1 MKKWV
6 LAVLLCAAAV
16 GLCACG
22 PNTLVLVTDQP
33 KDAVQKLVEPYAQK
47 AGVKITVVAANN
59 DELLRAAGLNTD
71 GQNGGG
77 QNGATAQ
84 PAQVADILLTQNL
97 ITVGQLRMANAL
109 AQYSPAGA
117 IGLPSGARGQGYWY
131 GFGGR
136 GWVLARNTDMVADE
150 GMTNSF
156 EDLSDD
162 KLPAKTMAIPNIE
175 NNPYYPLA
183 IFTFWGRE
191 QSLSFYQALVF
202 KQAAI
207 TGSTRSVA
215 EGLASGKLALGL
227 TTYADAKAQKDA
239 GKPVDFSFPDNMEGE
254 IGSYVQLNCV
264 ALPAASKNQ
273 KMAQPLED
281 YLLSPEAEALS
292 IQLGLSDVALRE
304 NSLGAPVVRPLNIA
318 PEKVLASAQSAEEM
332 FRSVYQQ

>member
-16 GLCACG
+16 GLGACG

-33 KDAVQKLVEPYAQK
+33 KDAVEKLVEPYAQK
-47 AGVKITVVAANN
+47 AGVKITVVTAS
-59 DELLRAAGLNTD
+59 DDDLLRAAGLNTE
-71 GQNGGG
+71 GRNGRA
-77 QNGATAQ
+77 QESATAQ
-84 PAQVADILLTQNL
+84 PVQVADLLLTQNL
-97 ITVGQLRMANAL
+97 IAVGQLRMSGSL
-109 AQYSPAGA
+109 AQYSPSGA
-117 IGLPSGARGQGYWY
+117 TGLPSGARGQGYWY

-136 GWVLARNTDMVADE
+136 GWVMARNTDLVTDA
-150 GMTNSF
+150 GMTDGF
-156 EDLSDD
+156 DDLSDD

-183 IFTFWGRE
+183 IYTFWGRE
-191 QSLSFYQALVF
+191 QSLSFYQELVF
-202 KQAAI
+202 KQAAL
-207 TGSTRSVA
+207 TQSPKNVA

-239 GKPVDFSFPDNMEGE
+239 GKPVDFNFPDNMEGE

-281 YLLSPEAEALS
+281 YLLTPEAEVLS
-292 IQLGLSDVALRE
+292 IQLGLSDVALRQ
-304 NSLGAPVVRPLNIA
+304 NSLGAPVVRPLNVA
-318 PEKVLASAQSAEEM
+318 PEKVLASGQDAEQM
-332 FRSVYQQ
+332 LRSVFQQ